1 MREVREHKGV
11 TTVLCYKAWLETRAR
26 FITAVIVTL
35 AVCGFFTLAHSW
47 IESNWHRDLIEHPEY
62 DNPAWFLRAMRDY
75 PFYLYHFVYADFFQK
90 IWVFLA
96 VLLGIGGL
104 SRESAHG
111 TAGFTLSLPV
121 GRFRLFAI
129 RAAVAVAE
137 LFALALIALLAIMIG
152 SKVMRLAY
160 PIDHGLTHLATLF
173 AGGLIFLAAALCLSE
188 FVEGENTPVVIALG
202 AVGLLYFVMQPYVD
216 GAPLD
221 WFALPFAVPKLMA
234 GAPDISGPRDV
245 PWLGMIVSLA
255 AAAILALLGARRTQR
270 RDY

>member
-1 MREVREHKGV
+1 M
-11 TTVLCYKAWLETRAR
+11 LCYKAWLETRAR

-35 AVCGFFTLAHSW
+35 AVCGFFTLAHGW
-47 IESNWHRDLIEHPEY
+47 IESNWQRDLIEHPEY

-121 GRFRLFAI
+121 SRLRLFST
-129 RAAVAVAE
+129 RALVAVVE
-137 LFALALIALLAIMIG
+137 LLVLAVIALIAIVLG
-152 SKVMRLAY
+152 SWVMQLPY
-160 PIDHGLTHLATLF
+160 PVGHGISHLATLF

-234 GAPDISGPRDV
+234 GVSDINSARDV
-245 PWLGMIVSLA
+245 PWLGMIASLGA
-255 AAAILALLGARRTQR
+255 AGIFALLGVRRTQR
-270 RDY
+270 SDY

>member
-1 MREVREHKGV
+1 MTRALAH
-11 TTVLCYKAWLETRAR
+11 KAWLETRAR
-26 FITAVIVTL
+26 FITGVVVTV

-47 IESNWHRDLIEHPEY
+47 IEHNWQRDLIEHPEY

-104 SRESAHG
+104 SRESENG

-121 GRFRLFAI
+121 SRLKLFSMRASVAI
-129 RAAVAVAE
+129 AE
-137 LFALALIALLAIMIG
+137 LFALAVIALLSIMIG
-152 SKVMRLAY
+152 SAIMHLPY
-160 PIDHGLTHLATLF
+160 PVDHGLTHLATLF
-173 AGGLIFLAAALCLSE
+173 AGGLIFLTAALCLSE
-188 FVEGENTPVVIALG
+188 FTEGENTPVVIALG

-234 GAPDISGPRDV
+234 GVPDIHSARDI
-245 PWLGMIVSLA
+245 PWWGMLASLITA
-255 AAAILALLGARRTQR
+255 ALLALLGVRRTQR
-270 RDY
+270 SDY

>member
-1 MREVREHKGV
+1 M
-11 TTVLCYKAWLETRAR
+11 LCYKAWLETRTR
-26 FITAVIVTL
+26 FITGVIVTL
-35 AVCGFFTLAHSW
+35 AVCGFFTLAHGW
-47 IESNWHRDLIEHPEY
+47 IESNWQRDLIEHPQY

-121 GRFRLFAI
+121 GRRRLFVT
-129 RAAVAVAE
+129 RALVAVAE
-137 LFALALIALLAIMIG
+137 LFALALIALVAIEIG
-152 SKVMRLAY
+152 SKVMRLPY

-173 AGGLIFLAAALCLSE
+173 VGGLIFLAAALCLTE
-188 FVEGENTPVVIALG
+188 FAEGENTPVVIALG

-234 GAPDISGPRDV
+234 GVPDISGAKDI
-245 PWLGMIVSLA
+245 PWLGMIASVGA
-255 AAAILALLGARRTQR
+255 AALLTVVGVRRTQR
-270 RDY
+270 SDY